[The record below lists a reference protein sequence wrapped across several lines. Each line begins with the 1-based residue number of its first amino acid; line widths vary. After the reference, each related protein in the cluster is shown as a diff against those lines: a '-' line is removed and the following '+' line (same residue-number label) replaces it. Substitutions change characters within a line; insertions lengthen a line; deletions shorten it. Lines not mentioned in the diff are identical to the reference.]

1 MIYNSPLQR
10 IENAIEEL
18 QSACYLTEFD
28 GTEENR
34 AALRS
39 ARQAVMDLITPFVE
53 PNRERLIDE
62 RYVIHG
68 DRWPGKYMIMD
79 IDAKRIIARINEADD
94 TFMFE
99 MVRQA
104 NQASLPTPP
113 SRVQPPAA
121 SPALPQ
127 PPPQPGDGRI
137 LDLVIDDLT
146 TRADA
151 GKLKYGVYLQAHN
164 GRDALV
170 DAYQEAL
177 DLAMYLRQKLE
188 EQRTTQESRP

>member
-10 IENAIEEL
+10 IKQALEEL
-18 QSACYLTEFD
+18 QDACLMTGFD
-28 GTEENR
+28 GGIEENR
-34 AALRS
+34 ASLRS
-39 ARQAVMDLITPFVE
+39 AHQAILDLITPFV
-53 PNRERLIDE
+53 R
-62 RYVIHG
+62 
-68 DRWPGKYMIMD
+68 
-79 IDAKRIIARINEADD
+79 
-94 TFMFE
+94 
-99 MVRQA
+99 
-104 NQASLPTPP
+104 
-113 SRVQPPAA
+113 PPAA